1 MFMDGRKAA
10 RPLPHNLI
18 IMEVNEGEEGKE
30 VKEVKEETQ
39 RNRLASGAMEKM
51 CYDANHRIGMER

>member
-1 MFMDGRKAA
+1 
-10 RPLPHNLI
+10 
-18 IMEVNEGEEGKE
+18 MEVNEGEEGKE